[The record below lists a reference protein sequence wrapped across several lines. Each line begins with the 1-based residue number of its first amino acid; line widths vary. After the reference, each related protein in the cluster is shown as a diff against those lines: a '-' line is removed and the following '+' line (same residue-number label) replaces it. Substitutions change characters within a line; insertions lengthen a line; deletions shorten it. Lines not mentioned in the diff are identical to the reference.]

1 MNDKPRLTPAEALD
15 KLFEVIRD
23 EALSNPTFARRMLG
37 AVGCQVVFNGSDA
50 VSSADPIMVAAAGD
64 FSVFHEMFM
73 TFAEKDLK
81 ALIASF
87 NLATAEDVKNVKG
100 KVKKPG
106 YVQLMWDGAQRKLSE
121 RSPH

>member
-23 EALSNPTFARRMLG
+23 EALSNPNFARRMLS

-64 FSVFHEMFM
+64 FTAFHEMFM

-81 ALIASF
+81 ALMTTFS
-87 NLATAEDVKNVKG
+87 LATAEDVKSVKG
-100 KVKKPG
+100 KVKKPA
-106 YVQLMWDGAQRKLSE
+106 YVQMMWDGAQRKISE
-121 RSPH
+121 RRH